1 MTKQYYMFIPLDID
15 KDKNTRF
22 VVETDGIIPT
32 DKAFSGKVVARNK
45 KANWYLGAESD
56 NWVNPIVD
64 MMNGNKPSFLPI
76 NQDEVIAKFEEHC
89 IEE

>member
-1 MTKQYYMFIPLDID
+1 MFIPLDID
-15 KDKNTRF
+15 KQKNTRF

-32 DKAFSGKVVARNK
+32 DKAFSGKVVARNNK
-45 KANWYLGAESD
+45 SYWYLGAESN

-76 NQDEVIAKFEEHC
+76 NQDEVKERFEENC
-89 IEE
+89 IEG